1 MASGVSLRVS
11 VRSKL
16 WLGAAV
22 GCVVVQIAGALLL
35 RQSFQLAALSDLVQC
50 ALLASGLL
58 ALLPHAL
65 KTQGRVRAFWGLM
78 TLGLAFWLAYQIMWT
93 YFEVILRTDVPDLFA
108 GDIVLFLHIVPMIAA
123 LALRPHTGQD
133 EYSARLGSLDFA
145 LLATGWVYL
154 WALMILPWQYAQVD
168 VFAYNQNFNTVY
180 LAEKLALLVAL
191 TVAWSRTRS
200 AWQETYG
207 QLLGASFMY
216 ASSSYVAN
224 WAIGSNAYYS
234 GSLYDVPLTVSMA
247 WITYIGLTSEA
258 RSPEP
263 GSATVSTTYGVWLAR
278 LGMMAVISLP
288 LFGAWAFY
296 TTAEPGPVR
305 FFRIV
310 LTLGTAVAMGIM
322 VFVRQHLLDRE
333 LLQLLGSS
341 QQSVE
346 DLRDLQTQLTE
357 SEKLASM
364 GKLVGGV
371 AHELNNPITAMLGY
385 SDILGDTQL
394 DPEQK
399 ALAERIGQHVRQT
412 QSLVAS
418 LLSFA
423 KSSGTSRT
431 PLDMNTLARTA
442 VKLSEA
448 QHKALR
454 LQVRVELTAPL
465 PPIVGDSNQLLQV
478 CTHMISSVLYN
489 GGGPAQGTLL
499 ISTLDS
505 RDGVVF
511 QVSHWPES
519 RSQTAPTKEHR
530 EHASNG
536 LALCFN
542 IVRQHDGSL
551 DLSVGEAGKLTAK
564 LELPTSTA
572 VSRLPGNLRP
582 LAERAQSFV

>member
-1 MASGVSLRVS
+1 MS

-22 GCVVVQIAGALLL
+22 GCVVVQIAGALML

-50 ALLASGLL
+50 ALLVSGLL

-65 KTQGRVRAFWGLM
+65 RTQGRVRAFWGLM
-78 TLGLAFWLAYQIMWT
+78 TLGLAFWLTYQIMWT
-93 YFEVILRTDVPDLFA
+93 YFEVVLRTDVPDLFA
-108 GDIVLFLHIVPMIAA
+108 GDIILFLHIVPMIAA

-133 EYSARLGSLDFA
+133 EYSARLGGLDFA
-145 LLATGWVYL
+145 MLATGWVYL

-191 TVAWSRTRS
+191 TAAWSSTKTT
-200 AWQETYG
+200 WQATYG
-207 QLLGASFMY
+207 HLLGASFMY

-247 WITYIGLTSEA
+247 WITYIGLSSSA

-278 LGMMAVISLP
+278 VGMMAVIALP

-296 TTAEPGPVR
+296 ATEEPGPVR

-310 LTLGTAVAMGIM
+310 LTLATAIAMGIM
-322 VFVRQHLLDRE
+322 VFARQHLLDRE
-333 LLQLLGSS
+333 LLQLLDSS
-341 QQSVE
+341 RRSVE
-346 DLRDLQTQLTE
+346 DLRVLRAQLTE

-385 SDILGDTQL
+385 SDILGTTQL
-394 DPEQK
+394 GPQQK
-399 ALAERIGQHVRQT
+399 ALADRIGQHVRQT

-423 KSSGTSRT
+423 KSSGGTRGSV
-431 PLDMNTLARTA
+431 DMNTLARTA
-442 VKLSEA
+442 VKLCEA
-448 QHKALR
+448 QHKALK
-454 LQVRVELTAPL
+454 LQVRVELTGTL
-465 PPIVGDSNQLLQV
+465 PSIVGDSNQLLQV

-489 GGGPAQGTLL
+489 GGGPAMGTLL
-499 ISTLDS
+499 ISTFES

-511 QVSHWPES
+511 QVSHWADANA
-519 RSQTAPTKEHR
+519 QTAPSQEQR
-530 EHASNG
+530 DHASNG

-564 LELPTSTA
+564 LELPTSPA
-572 VSRLPGNLRP
+572 VSRLPGNLQP